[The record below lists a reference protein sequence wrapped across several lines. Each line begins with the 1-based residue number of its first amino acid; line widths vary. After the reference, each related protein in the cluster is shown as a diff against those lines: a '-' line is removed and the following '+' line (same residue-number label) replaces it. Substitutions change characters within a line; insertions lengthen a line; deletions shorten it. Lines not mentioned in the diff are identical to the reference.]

1 LEGEGIRRGRIPAG
15 IRAQMGGV
23 VKASPCC
30 SHQASHERDA
40 CSAEAE
46 SMAAQLSS
54 KARECD
60 TFQSTL
66 VSEQRRI
73 DELLQVCVCV
83 CRTGHNK

>member
-1 LEGEGIRRGRIPAG
+1 MEAMVTFFPHFI
-15 IRAQMGGV
+15 
-23 VKASPCC
+23 S
-30 SHQASHERDA
+30 QACHERDA

-66 VSEQRRI
+66 ASEQRRV
-73 DELLQVCVCV
+73 DELLQVIACVGSGV
-83 CRTGHNK
+83 EDV